1 MVHPY
6 SQDLRERALNLI
18 NNGMSINRVS
28 RLLKISRP
36 TLHKW
41 RDQYLV
47 TGSTVPK
54 ISVPPP
60 QAPKIKDWEKFDK
73 FVETNDDQ
81 TQKQMA
87 VKWGDC
93 SGFTISRSLKKLGL
107 TRKKKPLVI
116 KKEMS

>member
-41 RDQYLV
+41 QKLYLT
-47 TGSTVPK
+47 TGSCTPK
-54 ISVPPP
+54 ITVPPP
-60 QAPKIKDWEKFDK
+60 QPSTIKDMEEFKK
-73 FVETNDDQ
+73 FVETNCDK
-81 TQKQMA
+81 TQKEMA
-87 VKWGDC
+87 AKWGNC
-93 SGFTISRSLKKLGL
+93 SRFAISRNLKKLGF
-107 TRKKKPLVI
+107 TRE
-116 KKEMS
+116 KELWISRNK